1 MRVRITLACTE
12 CKQRNYNM
20 TKDKKTHPDRME
32 TKKYC
37 RFCKRHTLHKETKKF
52 RWIRAKEVGIMAE
65 KAEKSSKKSWFDGLK
80 AEFKKIIWPDRK
92 SLVKQTGAVVAVS
105 IVLGVMIAVL
115 DFIFQYGIDILVNI
129 SF

>member
-1 MRVRITLACTE
+1 
-12 CKQRNYNM
+12 
-20 TKDKKTHPDRME
+20 
-32 TKKYC
+32 
-37 RFCKRHTLHKETKKF
+37 
-52 RWIRAKEVGIMAE
+52 MAE

-80 AEFKKIIWPDRK
+80 AEFK
-92 SLVKQTGAVVAVS
+92 VKQTGAVVAVS

>member
-1 MRVRITLACTE
+1 
-12 CKQRNYNM
+12 
-20 TKDKKTHPDRME
+20 
-32 TKKYC
+32 
-37 RFCKRHTLHKETKKF
+37 
-52 RWIRAKEVGIMAE
+52 MAE
-65 KAEKSSKKSWFDGLK
+65 KAEKSSKKSWIDGLK

>member
-1 MRVRITLACTE
+1 MLKKISCFLAVAFAALFLSACGYKLSAPVDGAAEKNREEESTIA
-12 CKQRNYNM
+12 RTFVGSY
-20 TKDKKTHPDRME
+20 T
-32 TKKYC
+32 
-37 RFCKRHTLHKETKKF
+37 
-52 RWIRAKEVGIMAE
+52 KEVGIMAE

>member
-1 MRVRITLACTE
+1 
-12 CKQRNYNM
+12 
-20 TKDKKTHPDRME
+20 
-32 TKKYC
+32 
-37 RFCKRHTLHKETKKF
+37 
-52 RWIRAKEVGIMAE
+52 MAE
-65 KAEKSSKKSWFDGLK
+65 KTEKSLKKSWFDGLK

-92 SLVKQTGAVVAVS
+92 SLVKETGAVVAVS